1 MTATYPDKTQKTAQ
15 CVLVGGVW
23 VGTIE
28 GSPTAGSC
36 TNGYTVIADSIDE
49 NGNPVNGYVLGRGDV
64 EILKEDGTPI
74 EDPTHF
80 VTDDELDTAISSKAE
95 ISAVEE
101 VAEDVANLANSL
113 SDYYTKSETSSAV
126 ELDAKFET
134 KADLSTLNEVADSL
148 SGYYTKSETSSATE
162 LQTAF
167 NNVSVDLSEYYTKS
181 ETSSTTEISI
191 ALDLKQDKLAD
202 GQLYAINSTEQQY
215 KTFVTYRDSTVS
227 SYDIYGTLSQ
237 SDIAVDG
244 KEIMTVNVGKG
255 VTSIGSFKYCT
266 TLYEITIADTVKHIE
281 RFAFNGCTGLTNVQL
296 PKDIQLDY
304 YAFGDCANLRKIT
317 LPDGLF
323 TDGGGE
329 LAGSGIQDVIV
340 ENVRYLTPTM
350 FYNCPNLNTVVFKG
364 KTMAEVQAMA
374 DYPWDIKDTSIIK
387 TWNDA
392 SKEYVDETLS
402 AYQKLRPATE
412 TISANQSSLNWNLA
426 NPYVTYILT
435 TNTGYYTSFQFT
447 VDLTQMC
454 NNYPDD
460 VNGEAFIDANNFV
473 AIEDGHIDFTT
484 SNSRFTVEYETDY
497 DQSIK
502 SGHMYL
508 FKFRQIGQRILVS
521 CEMFG
526 NAE

>member
-1 MTATYPDKTQKTAQ
+1 MNPELSHDKILTATEVKIGTA
-15 CVLVGGVW
+15 VTG
-23 VGTIE
+23 
-28 GSPTAGSC
+28 
-36 TNGYTVIADSIDE
+36 IA
-49 NGNPVNGYVLGRGDV
+49 
-64 EILKEDGTPI
+64 
-74 EDPTHF
+74 
-80 VTDDELDTAISSKAE
+80 
-95 ISAVEE
+95 
-101 VAEDVANLANSL
+101 
-113 SDYYTKSETSSAV
+113 ET
-126 ELDAKFET
+126 
-134 KADLSTLNEVADSL
+134 
-148 SGYYTKSETSSATE
+148 
-162 LQTAF
+162 
-167 NNVSVDLSEYYTKS
+167 
-181 ETSSTTEISI
+181 
-191 ALDLKQDKLAD
+191 
-202 GQLYAINSTEQQY
+202 
-215 KTFVTYRDSTVS
+215 
-227 SYDIYGTLSQ
+227 
-237 SDIAVDG
+237 
-244 KEIMTVNVGKG
+244 
-255 VTSIGSFKYCT
+255 
-266 TLYEITIADTVKHIE
+266 
-281 RFAFNGCTGLTNVQL
+281 AFNGCSNLTKVTI
-296 PKDIQLDY
+296 PDSVVTIGEM
-304 YAFGDCANLRKIT
+304 AFGACYALVSLEI
-317 LPDGLF
+317 PDGVSTINNLF
-323 TDGGGE
+323 NYTDVHAEVVFGK
-329 LAGSGIQDVIV
+329 GIQSISQG
-340 ENVRYLTPTM
+340 M
-350 FYNCPNLNTVVFKG
+350 FHYVSPVSVTFKG
-364 KTMAEVQAMA
+364 KTMAEVQAMT

-473 AIEDGHIDFTT
+473 AVEDGHIDFTT

>member
-1 MTATYPDKTQKTAQ
+1 MNPELSHDKILTATEVKIGTA
-15 CVLVGGVW
+15 VTG
-23 VGTIE
+23 
-28 GSPTAGSC
+28 
-36 TNGYTVIADSIDE
+36 ID
-49 NGNPVNGYVLGRGDV
+49 Y
-64 EILKEDGTPI
+64 
-74 EDPTHF
+74 
-80 VTDDELDTAISSKAE
+80 S
-95 ISAVEE
+95 
-101 VAEDVANLANSL
+101 
-113 SDYYTKSETSSAV
+113 
-126 ELDAKFET
+126 
-134 KADLSTLNEVADSL
+134 
-148 SGYYTKSETSSATE
+148 
-162 LQTAF
+162 
-167 NNVSVDLSEYYTKS
+167 
-181 ETSSTTEISI
+181 
-191 ALDLKQDKLAD
+191 
-202 GQLYAINSTEQQY
+202 
-215 KTFVTYRDSTVS
+215 
-227 SYDIYGTLSQ
+227 
-237 SDIAVDG
+237 
-244 KEIMTVNVGKG
+244 
-255 VTSIGSFKYCT
+255 
-266 TLYEITIADTVKHIE
+266 
-281 RFAFNGCTGLTNVQL
+281 AFNGCSNLTKVTI
-296 PKDIQLDY
+296 PDSVVTIGEM
-304 YAFGDCANLRKIT
+304 AFGACYALVSLEI
-317 LPDGLF
+317 PDGVSTINNLF
-323 TDGGGE
+323 NYTDVHAEVVFGKGVQSISQG
-329 LAGSGIQDVIV
+329 
-340 ENVRYLTPTM
+340 M
-350 FYNCPNLNTVVFKG
+350 FHYVSPASVTFKG

-374 DYPWDIKDTSIIK
+374 DYPWDITDTSIIK

-502 SGHMYL
+502 SGRMYL